1 MACGIDGETV
11 DIPEIIW
18 RAVVQLASN
27 NSSGDNTLA
36 LTPHFHFHQ
45 PITYPPL
52 WVSAAPDVSREL
64 LSSQTPVPL
73 YLYLGRLRWKLTTKG
88 NVSRFVAVLLCYR

>member
-1 MACGIDGETV
+1 V

-27 NSSGDNTLA
+27 NSSEDNILA
-36 LTPHFHFHQ
+36 LTPHFHFRQ
-45 PITYPPL
+45 PI
-52 WVSAAPDVSREL
+52 WASAAPDVNREL

-73 YLYLGRLRWKLTTKG
+73 YLYLGRPRWKQMAKS
-88 NVSRFVAVLLCYR
+88 NVSRFVVVLLCYR

>member
-1 MACGIDGETV
+1 M

-27 NSSGDNTLA
+27 NFLA
-36 LTPHFHFHQ
+36 LTPHFNLHQ
-45 PITYPPL
+45 PVTYLPL
-52 WVSAAPDVSREL
+52 WASTAPDVNREL

-73 YLYLGRLRWKLTTKG
+73 YLYLGRLRWKLMAKG